1 MAERIE
7 SWRDHFI
14 PVPWSGCWLWEGY
27 VRSGYGRLRK
37 KSVHRLAWEE
47 VNGPIPAGMSVCH
60 HCDVRLCCNPDH
72 LFIGTNGDNTRDMSA
87 KGRNGQ
93 TKKTHCPLGHGYTL
107 ENTYLSPSGRRTCRI
122 CARVRQDD
130 YARRHPETAK
140 AYYIGH
146 KAEYRERERAYRKR
160 EREARLCQG

>member
-27 VRSGYGRLRK
+27 IRNGYGRLRQ

-47 VNGPIPAGMSVCH
+47 VNGPIPPGLSVLH

-72 LFIGTNGDNTRDMSA
+72 LFVGTNADNNRDMSA

-93 TKKTHCPLGHGYTL
+93 TRKTCCPQGHAYSL
-107 ENTYLSPSGRRTCRI
+107 ENTHVTPDGKRVCRI
-122 CARVRQDD
+122 CAREKSYKHYYDKPEARQ
-130 YARRHPETAK
+130 
-140 AYYIGH
+140 AYYRAH
-146 KAEYRERERAYRKR
+146 KAEYRARERGYRQKQK
-160 EREARLCQG
+160 EARLCQE